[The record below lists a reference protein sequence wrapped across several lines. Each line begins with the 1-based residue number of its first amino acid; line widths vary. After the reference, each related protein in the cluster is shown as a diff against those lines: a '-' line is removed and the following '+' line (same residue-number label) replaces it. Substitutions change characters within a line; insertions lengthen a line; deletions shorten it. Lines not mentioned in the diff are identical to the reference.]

1 MSKRSDVWGLVL
13 AGGKS
18 RRMGSDKALLVRD
31 GETQLARAVALLQRH
46 VERVFVSTRPDQV
59 DDDERG
65 KFEQIVD
72 RYSDMGPV
80 AGILSAMDEN
90 ADVAWLVVACDL
102 PNIDDDTISGL
113 LDRHAETHPFT
124 AYSSSY
130 DDLPEPLCA
139 IYGIGSRS
147 IVDAFVADGIHCPR
161 KILIRS
167 DTQLLVQPRADALDN
182 INTPED
188 LANST
193 IGIAQ

>member
-1 MSKRSDVWGLVL
+1 MSKSTDVWGLVL

-18 RRMGSDKALLVRD
+18 RRMGSDKALLTRN

-46 VERVFVSTRPDQV
+46 VERVFVSTREDQA
-59 DDDERG
+59 DDGERR

-72 RYSDMGPV
+72 RYDDMGPV
-80 AGILSAMDEN
+80 AGILSAMDKN
-90 ADVAWLVVACDL
+90 PDVAWLVVACDL
-102 PNIDDDTISGL
+102 PNIDDVTITDL
-113 LDRHAETHPFT
+113 LDRHTKTHPFT

-130 DDLPEPLCA
+130 DNLPEPLCA

-147 IVDAFVADGIHCPR
+147 IIDAFVADGIHCPR
-161 KILIRS
+161 KMLIRS
-167 DTQLLVQPRADALDN
+167 DTQLLQQAHADALDN

-193 IGIAQ
+193 IGAAQ

>member
-1 MSKRSDVWGLVL
+1 MSKRTDVWGLVL

-18 RRMGSDKALLVRD
+18 RRMGSDKALLTRN

-46 VERVFVSTRPDQV
+46 VERVFVSTQEDQA
-59 DDDERG
+59 DDDERR

-72 RYSDMGPV
+72 RYHDMGPV
-80 AGILSAMDEN
+80 AGILSAMDKN
-90 ADVAWLVVACDL
+90 PDVAWLVVACDL
-102 PNIDDDTISGL
+102 PNIDDVTVTDL
-113 LDRHAETHPFT
+113 LDRHTKTHPFT

-130 DDLPEPLCA
+130 DSLPEPLCA
-139 IYGIGSRS
+139 IYGVGSRS

-161 KILIRS
+161 KMLIRS
-167 DTQLLVQPRADALDN
+167 DTQLLQQAHADALDN

-193 IGIAQ
+193 IGAAQ

>member
-1 MSKRSDVWGLVL
+1 MSKRTDVCGLVL

-46 VERVFVSTRPDQV
+46 VAQVFVSTRADQAN
-59 DDDERG
+59 DDESR
-65 KFEQIVD
+65 KFEQIID
-72 RYSDMGPV
+72 RYDDMGPL
-80 AGILSAMDEN
+80 AGILSAMDKN

-102 PNIDDDTISGL
+102 PNIDDVTISDL
-113 LDRHAETHPFT
+113 LDRHTNTHPFT

-130 DDLPEPLCA
+130 DSLPEPLCA
-139 IYGIGSRS
+139 IYGMGSRS

-167 DTQLLVQPRADALDN
+167 ATQLLQQPHADALDN